1 MDTPTVGIDIG
12 SKAEIYEQIHK
23 FAAEGMAIIFISD
36 EIPEIIANCNRVI
49 VLKEGECSC
58 ILEEEDLKEDVE
70 KKLANLIGQSMK
82 AQKG

>member
-1 MDTPTVGIDIG
+1 
-12 SKAEIYEQIHK
+12 
-23 FAAEGMAIIFISD
+23 MAIIFISD

>member
-1 MDTPTVGIDIG
+1 MNRFINLRQ
-12 SKAEIYEQIHK
+12 KEWQY
-23 FAAEGMAIIFISD
+23 FISD